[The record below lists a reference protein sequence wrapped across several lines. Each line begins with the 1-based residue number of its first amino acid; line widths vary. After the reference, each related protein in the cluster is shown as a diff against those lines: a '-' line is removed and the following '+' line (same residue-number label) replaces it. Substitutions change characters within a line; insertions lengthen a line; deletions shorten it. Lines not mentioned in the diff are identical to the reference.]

1 MIEILFQLA
10 ESSHFFLIGM
20 IIMLISTMI
29 VATAF
34 NFTSGVYSFASLL
47 LVGAVGVAVGSFM
60 IIFPLT
66 HQLLL
71 SSPISQLIFSLVTSA
86 ALSLTAV
93 FMAAAFS

>member
-10 ESSHFFLIGM
+10 ESSHFFIIGM
-20 IIMLISTMI
+20 IIMIISTMI
-29 VATAF
+29 VAIAF

-47 LVGAVGVAVGSFM
+47 LLGAVGVAVGSFM

-66 HQLLL
+66 HHLLL
-71 SSPISQLIFSLVTSA
+71 SSPISQLIVSLVTSA

-93 FMAAAFS
+93 FVAAAFS

>member
-10 ESSHFFLIGM
+10 ETSHFFIIGM
-20 IIMLISTMI
+20 IIMIFSTMI

-34 NFTSGVYSFASLL
+34 NFTSGVYSFSSLL

-66 HQLLL
+66 LQLLP
-71 SSPISQLIFSLVTSA
+71 SSISQLIFSLVTSA
-86 ALSLTAV
+86 ALSLSAV
-93 FMAAAFS
+93 FMAAACS

>member
-10 ESSHFFLIGM
+10 ESSHFFIIGM
-20 IIMLISTMI
+20 IIMIFSTMI

-47 LVGAVGVAVGSFM
+47 LVGVVGVAVGSFM
-60 IIFPLT
+60 ILFPLT
-66 HQLLL
+66 LQFL
-71 SSPISQLIFSLVTSA
+71 SSPISQLIVSLVTSA

-93 FMAAAFS
+93 FVAAALS

>member
-20 IIMLISTMI
+20 IIMMFSTMI
-29 VATAF
+29 IATAF
-34 NFTSGVYSFASLL
+34 NFTSGVYSFSSLL

-60 IIFPLT
+60 ILFPLT
-66 HQLLL
+66 LQLL
-71 SSPISQLIFSLVTSA
+71 SSPISQLIVSLVTSA

-93 FMAAAFS
+93 FVAAAFS

>member
-20 IIMLISTMI
+20 IIMMISTMI
-29 VATAF
+29 IATAF
-34 NFTSGVYSFASLL
+34 NFTSGVYSFSSLL

-60 IIFPLT
+60 ILFPLT
-66 HQLLL
+66 LQLL
-71 SSPISQLIFSLVTSA
+71 SSPISQLIVSLVTSA

-93 FMAAAFS
+93 FVAAAFS